1 MIIRFTMNDNDYTQL
16 IELFLSKPLTYR
28 VSEYIDDLK
37 NDLNIKKIG
46 EAKYYKDWKNL
57 QIKIDEFKKLI
68 TKCSENKISGN
79 ERAEFLKILKES
91 FLYFAGKIKNDYN
104 YSYIKKRIKINL
116 KRRISDE
123 WQNYEVVYYFISNEK
138 YITL

>member
-16 IELFLSKPLTYR
+16 IELFLSKSLTYR

-37 NDLNIKKIG
+37 NDLDIKKIG
-46 EAKYYKDWKNL
+46 EAKYYKEWKNL

-68 TKCSENKISGN
+68 TKCSENKISRD
-79 ERAEFLKILKES
+79 ERTEFLKILKES
-91 FLYFAGKIKNDYN
+91 FLYFAGKIKNNYDYN
-104 YSYIKKRIKINL
+104 YIKKEIKINL

-138 YITL
+138 YIIL

>member
-16 IELFLSKPLTYR
+16 IELFLSKSLTYR

-37 NDLNIKKIG
+37 NDLDIKKIG
-46 EAKYYKDWKNL
+46 EAKYYKEWKNL

-68 TKCSENKISGN
+68 TKCPENKISRD
-79 ERAEFLKILKES
+79 ERTEFLKILKES
-91 FLYFAGKIKNDYN
+91 FLYFAGKIKNNYDYN
-104 YSYIKKRIKINL
+104 YIKKEIKINL

-138 YITL
+138 YIIL

>member
-1 MIIRFTMNDNDYTQL
+1 MDKGFLVNHYYSIKEEVIVQNGYTKFDSKQMKL
-16 IELFLSKPLTYR
+16 IKEIP
-28 VSEYIDDLK
+28 
-37 NDLNIKKIG
+37 
-46 EAKYYKDWKNL
+46 
-57 QIKIDEFKKLI
+57 QDEFNKLI
-68 TKCSENKISGN
+68 TKCSENKISRD

-91 FLYFAGKIKNDYN
+91 FLYFAGKIKNNYDYN
-104 YSYIKKRIKINL
+104 YIKKEIKINL